1 MEGLD
6 FIGYKLKGIE
16 LSTYNHHIIKEM
28 DKVCFFSFR
37 LVLREFAIPSTSKDL
52 LLKEWEAASSNK
64 DGWHMGIKTFGNW
77 LEEIQIKY
85 IDKDGNQCISEE
97 LKDRKLLNHLLD
109 YIVTSLVPQILDS
122 CTFKDLVKKAESYK
136 TVWKHGHISTKPK
149 PAR

>member
-1 MEGLD
+1 
-6 FIGYKLKGIE
+6 
-16 LSTYNHHIIKEM
+16 
-28 DKVCFFSFR
+28 
-37 LVLREFAIPSTSKDL
+37 
-52 LLKEWEAASSNK
+52 
-64 DGWHMGIKTFGNW
+64 MGIKTFGNW

-136 TVWKHGHISTKPK
+136 T
-149 PAR
+149 A